1 MSSLKG
7 SSLVVLGITLVVLG
21 ALLQSGIVEW
31 LLDVIGY
38 VTVLGGLVIGAFGV
52 VKMVLARDG
61 ASSDYSV

>member
-52 VKMVLARDG
+52 VKMVLGRDG